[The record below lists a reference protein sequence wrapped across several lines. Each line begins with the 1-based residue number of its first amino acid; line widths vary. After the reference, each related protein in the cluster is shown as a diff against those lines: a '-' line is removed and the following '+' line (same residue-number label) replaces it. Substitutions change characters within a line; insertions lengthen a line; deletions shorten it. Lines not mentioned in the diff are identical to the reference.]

1 LYSVT
6 NRQYSWFSSAKIQ
19 TACIPCSV
27 FRIPSEYENEYG
39 AGRGPGFSFALRE
52 PMKLQNIVT
61 VVTGASQGLGRAIAE
76 EFVREGAHVAICA
89 RDSTLLETVRSQLE
103 ELAASDQ
110 HILAHAGDV
119 SSKDQMDEL
128 FRRTEQEIGLVD
140 VLVNNAGVY
149 GPKGP
154 SESVDLDEWSRA
166 LEINLLGT
174 FIPTRFAVAQMK
186 KKGGGKIINLS
197 GGGATNPLPRLS
209 AYAASKAAVVRLTET
224 LAEELRGS
232 SIAINAIA
240 PGALNT
246 RFLDEVL
253 QAGPEVVGSGF
264 YEKALKQR
272 ETGGAPLEKG
282 VALCVYLA
290 SSAGDGITGKLISAL
305 WDPWEK
311 LDNFQA
317 ELASTDIYTLRRIV
331 PEDRGKT
338 F

>member
-1 LYSVT
+1 
-6 NRQYSWFSSAKIQ
+6 
-19 TACIPCSV
+19 
-27 FRIPSEYENEYG
+27 
-39 AGRGPGFSFALRE
+39 
-52 PMKLQNIVT
+52 MKLQNLVT
-61 VVTGASQGLGRAIAE
+61 LVTGASQGLGRAIAE
-76 EFVREGAHVAICA
+76 QFVKEGAHVAICA
-89 RDSTLLETVRSQLE
+89 RDGALLETVRRQLE
-103 ELAASDQ
+103 ELTNSGQ
-110 HILAHAGDV
+110 RVLAYAGDV
-119 SSKDQMDEL
+119 SSRDQMQEL

-140 VLVNNAGVY
+140 VLVNNAGIY

-174 FIPTRFAVAQMK
+174 FIPSRFAIAQMK

-209 AYAASKAAVVRLTET
+209 AYAAAKAAVVRLTET
-224 LAEELRGS
+224 LAEELREF
-232 SIAINAIA
+232 SIAVNVIA

-246 RFLDEVL
+246 RLLDEVL
-253 QAGPEVVGSGF
+253 QAGPELVGTGF
-264 YEKALKQR
+264 YEKAVKQR

-290 SSAGDGITGKLISAL
+290 STASDGITGKLISAL

-311 LDNFQA
+311 LSDLRA
-317 ELASTDIYTLRRIV
+317 ELAASDIYTLRRIV
-331 PEDRGKT
+331 PEDRGKK

>member
-1 LYSVT
+1 
-6 NRQYSWFSSAKIQ
+6 
-19 TACIPCSV
+19 
-27 FRIPSEYENEYG
+27 
-39 AGRGPGFSFALRE
+39 
-52 PMKLQNIVT
+52 LQEQATSGQRV
-61 VVTGASQGLGRAIAE
+61 IA
-76 EFVREGAHVAICA
+76 H
-89 RDSTLLETVRSQLE
+89 T
-103 ELAASDQ
+103 
-110 HILAHAGDV
+110 GDV
-119 SSKDQMDEL
+119 SSQDQMHEL

-154 SESVDLDEWSRA
+154 SELVDLEEWSRA

-174 FIPTRFAVAQMK
+174 FIPSRFAIAQMK
-186 KKGGGKIINLS
+186 QKGRGKIINLS

-224 LAEELRGS
+224 LAEELREF
-232 SIAINAIA
+232 SIAVNAIA

-253 QAGPEVVGSGF
+253 RAGPELVGSGF
-264 YEKALKQR
+264 YDKALKQR
-272 ETGGAPLEKG
+272 ETGGAPIEKG

-290 SSAGDGITGKLISAL
+290 SAASDGITGKLISAL

-311 LDNFQA
+311 LSDHRA
-317 ELASTDIYTLRRIV
+317 ELANSDIYTLRRIV
-331 PEDRGKT
+331 PEDRGKK

>member
-1 LYSVT
+1 M
-6 NRQYSWFSSAKIQ
+6 RA
-19 TACIPCSV
+19 
-27 FRIPSEYENEYG
+27 
-39 AGRGPGFSFALRE
+39 RE
-52 PMKLQNIVT
+52 SMKLQNLVT
-61 VVTGASQGLGRAIAE
+61 VVTGASQGLGHAIAE
-76 EFVREGAHVAICA
+76 QFVKEGAHVAICA
-89 RDSTLLETVRSQLE
+89 RNGALLETVRRQLE
-103 ELAASDQ
+103 DLAKPGQ
-110 HILAHAGDV
+110 RVLAHAADV
-119 SSKDQMDEL
+119 SSRDQMQEL
-128 FRRTEQEIGLVD
+128 FRRIEQEIGLVD

-174 FIPTRFAVAQMK
+174 FIPTRFAIAHMK
-186 KKGGGKIINLS
+186 KKGAGKIVNLS

-224 LAEELRGS
+224 LAEELQEF

-253 QAGPEVVGSGF
+253 KAGPELVGAGF

-272 ETGGAPLEKG
+272 DTGGAPIEKG

-290 SSAGDGITGKLISAL
+290 SAASDGITGKLISAL

-311 LDNFQA
+311 LHDFRA
-317 ELASTDIYTLRRIV
+317 ELEGSDIYTLRRIV
-331 PEDRGKT
+331 PEDRGKK

>member
-1 LYSVT
+1 
-6 NRQYSWFSSAKIQ
+6 
-19 TACIPCSV
+19 
-27 FRIPSEYENEYG
+27 
-39 AGRGPGFSFALRE
+39 
-52 PMKLQNIVT
+52 MKLQNLVT

-76 EFVREGAHVAICA
+76 EFVKEGAHVAICA
-89 RDSTLLETVRSQLE
+89 RDSALLETVRCQLQE
-103 ELAASDQ
+103 QATSGPRVV
-110 HILAHAGDV
+110 AHTGDV
-119 SSKDQMDEL
+119 SSQDQMHEL
-128 FRRTEQEIGLVD
+128 FRRTEQEVGLVD

-154 SESVDLDEWSRA
+154 SELVDLEEWSRA

-174 FIPTRFAVAQMK
+174 FIPTRFAIAQMK
-186 KKGGGKIINLS
+186 KKGAGKIVNLS

-224 LAEELRGS
+224 LAEELREF
-232 SIAINAIA
+232 SIAVNAIA

-253 QAGPEVVGSGF
+253 RAGPELVGSGF
-264 YEKALKQR
+264 YDKALKQR
-272 ETGGAPLEKG
+272 ETGGAPLERG

-290 SSAGDGITGKLISAL
+290 STASDGITGKLISAL

-311 LDNFQA
+311 LSDHRA
-317 ELASTDIYTLRRIV
+317 ELASSDIYALRRIV
-331 PEDRGKT
+331 PEDRGNK

>member
-1 LYSVT
+1 
-6 NRQYSWFSSAKIQ
+6 
-19 TACIPCSV
+19 
-27 FRIPSEYENEYG
+27 
-39 AGRGPGFSFALRE
+39 
-52 PMKLQNIVT
+52 MKLQNLVT
-61 VVTGASQGLGRAIAE
+61 VVTGASQGLGHAIAE
-76 EFVREGAHVAICA
+76 QFVKEGAHVAICA
-89 RDSTLLETVRSQLE
+89 RDGALLETVRRQLG
-103 ELAASDQ
+103 ELANSGQ
-110 HILAHAGDV
+110 RVLAYPGDV
-119 SSKDQMDEL
+119 SSRDQMQEL

-154 SESVDLDEWSRA
+154 SEAVDLEEWSRA

-174 FIPTRFAVAQMK
+174 FIPTRLAIAQMK
-186 KKGGGKIINLS
+186 KKGAGKIVNLS

-224 LAEELRGS
+224 LAEELREF
-232 SIAINAIA
+232 SIAVNVIA

-246 RFLDEVL
+246 RLLDEVL
-253 QAGPEVVGSGF
+253 QAGPELVGTGF
-264 YEKALKQR
+264 YEKAVKQR

-290 SSAGDGITGKLISAL
+290 STASDGITGKLLSAL

-311 LDNFQA
+311 LSQFRA
-317 ELASTDIYTLRRIV
+317 ELAASDIYTLRRIV
-331 PEDRGKT
+331 PEDRGKK

>member
-1 LYSVT
+1 
-6 NRQYSWFSSAKIQ
+6 
-19 TACIPCSV
+19 
-27 FRIPSEYENEYG
+27 
-39 AGRGPGFSFALRE
+39 
-52 PMKLQNIVT
+52 MKLQNLVT
-61 VVTGASQGLGRAIAE
+61 VVTGASQGLGHAIAE
-76 EFVREGAHVAICA
+76 QFVEEGAHVAICA
-89 RDSTLLETVRSQLE
+89 REHTLLETVRKDLE
-103 ELAASDQ
+103 TRTNSGQEVFAC
-110 HILAHAGDV
+110 AGDV
-119 SSKDQMDEL
+119 SSPDQMEE
-128 FRRTEQEIGLVD
+128 FFSRTERELGPVD

-174 FIPTRFAVAQMK
+174 FIPTRFAIEQMK

-224 LAEELRGS
+224 LAEELREF
-232 SIAINAIA
+232 SIMVNAIA

-246 RFLDEVL
+246 RLLDEVL
-253 QAGPEVVGSGF
+253 RAGPELVGSTF

-272 ETGGAPLEKG
+272 DTGGAPLENA

-290 SSAGDGITGKLISAL
+290 SSASDGITGKLISAL

-311 LDNFQA
+311 LADFQT
-317 ELASTDIYTLRRIV
+317 ELQCSDIYTLRRIV
-331 PEDRGKT
+331 PEDRGKK

>member
-1 LYSVT
+1 
-6 NRQYSWFSSAKIQ
+6 
-19 TACIPCSV
+19 
-27 FRIPSEYENEYG
+27 
-39 AGRGPGFSFALRE
+39 LRARE
-52 PMKLQNIVT
+52 SMKLQNLVT
-61 VVTGASQGLGRAIAE
+61 VVTGASQGLGHAIAE
-76 EFVREGAHVAICA
+76 QFVKEGAHVAICA
-89 RDSTLLETVRSQLE
+89 RNGALLETVRRQLE
-103 ELAASDQ
+103 DLAKPGQ
-110 HILAHAGDV
+110 RVLAYAADV
-119 SSKDQMDEL
+119 SSRDQMQEL

-174 FIPTRFAVAQMK
+174 FIPTRIAIAQMK
-186 KKGGGKIINLS
+186 KKRGGKIITLS

-224 LAEELRGS
+224 LAEELREF
-232 SIAINAIA
+232 SIAVNAIA
-240 PGALNT
+240 PGPLNT
-246 RFLDEVL
+246 RLLDEVL
-253 QAGPEVVGSGF
+253 QAGPEVVGTGF

-272 ETGGAPLEKG
+272 ETGGAPIEKG

-290 SSAGDGITGKLISAL
+290 SSTSDGITGKLISAL

-311 LDNFQA
+311 LHDFRA
-317 ELASTDIYTLRRIV
+317 ELASSDIYTLRRIV
-331 PEDRGKT
+331 PEDRGKK